1 MEQEKNKLTDSN
13 NHHHHHHHHQLKKET
28 TPQQDEQEP
37 PKASVVKS
45 CDLLVDPRHHMVSL
59 MTHDEVMGTTQ

>member
-1 MEQEKNKLTDSN
+1 MAPAQSKLAASLATGPSTSTK
-13 NHHHHHHHHQLKKET
+13 QKR
-28 TPQQDEQEP
+28 
-37 PKASVVKS
+37 KASSKITNDNSVGADVVKS